1 MISKDKIIKVGVVTA
16 TSFVIANMVGT
27 GVFTSLGYQLAG
39 TKTIF
44 SIMLLWV
51 IGGVFAL
58 CGSLVYGELGAAMPR
73 SGGEYHYLSKIYHPI
88 IGFVS
93 GFISITI
100 GFAAPVA
107 AACIALGSYTTSV
120 FPELSSLCIAL
131 SVLII
136 ITGIH
141 SYDIRIGSG
150 FQNVFTL
157 FKILLIIIFVICGFI
172 LIDVHREINLL
183 PSSDSWKDIINPVF
197 AVSLVFVS
205 YAYSGWN
212 ASAYI
217 AGEMDKPQ
225 KKLPQSL
232 LRGTLIVTV
241 LYFLLNYI
249 FLYTTPVS
257 ELIGHKEI
265 GYISANHIFGLT
277 GGKIMGML
285 ISILLI
291 SSISSMVFVGP
302 RVNQVM
308 GEDYSLLKF
317 LSKKNKRGIPLIAI
331 LFQSLISLILII
343 SASFE
348 TIIVYVGF
356 TLNIFTFL
364 TVLGIFVH
372 RYKFKDIERPYKT
385 WGYPVVPI
393 IFLLLMLWIF
403 IGLMIVRPIESLLGF
418 ATVLSGLLFYFVCK
432 YYSKKEITIAR

>member
-1 MISKDKIIKVGVVTA
+1 MASKDKLVKIGVLTA
-16 TSFVIANMVGT
+16 TSFVIANMVGS
-27 GVFTSLGYQLAG
+27 GVFTSIGYQLAG

-44 SIMLLWV
+44 AVLLLWV
-51 IGGVFAL
+51 IGGIFAF

-73 SGGEYHYLSKIYHPI
+73 SGGEYHYLSKIYHPA
-88 IGFVS
+88 IGFIS

-107 AACIALGSYTTSV
+107 AACIALGSYTSSV
-120 FPELSSLCIAL
+120 FPGLSSLYIAL
-131 SVLII
+131 TVLII

-141 SYDIRIGSG
+141 SYDVRIGSG

-157 FKILLIIIFVICGFI
+157 FKILLIIIFVICGFA
-172 LIDVHREINLL
+172 LIDVHQKINIF
-183 PSSDSWKDIINPVF
+183 PSADSWKDIINPVF

-217 AGEMDKPQ
+217 AGEMDNPQ

-232 LRGTLIVTV
+232 LRGTLIVTA

-265 GYISANHIFGLT
+265 GFISANHIFGLT
-277 GGKIMGML
+277 GGKIMGLL

-317 LSKKNKRGIPLIAI
+317 LSKKNLKGVPLVAV
-331 LFQSLISLILII
+331 LFQSLISFILII
-343 SASFE
+343 TASFDA
-348 TIIVYVGF
+348 IIVYVGF

-364 TVLGIFVH
+364 TVLGVFIH
-372 RYKFKDIERPYKT
+372 RHKFKDTIRPYKT

-393 IFLLLMLWIF
+393 IFLILMLWIF
-403 IGLMIVRPIESLLGF
+403 IGLMIVRPYESLTGL
-418 ATVLSGLLFYFVCK
+418 ATVLLGLLVYFICK
-432 YYSKKEITIAR
+432 YYSKTEIINN

>member
-1 MISKDKIIKVGVVTA
+1 LTSKEKIVKIGVTTA
-16 TSFVIANMVGT
+16 TAIVIANMVGA

-44 SIMLLWV
+44 SVMLLWL

-73 SGGEYHYLSKIYHPI
+73 SGGEYHYLSKIYHPAV
-88 IGFVS
+88 GFIS

-107 AACIALGSYTTSV
+107 AACIALGSYTSSV
-120 FPELSSLCIAL
+120 FPELSSLYIAL

-136 ITGIH
+136 ITIIH
-141 SYDIRIGSG
+141 SYDVRIGSG
-150 FQNVFTL
+150 FQNIFTS
-157 FKILLIIIFVICGFI
+157 FKILLIIIFIICGFF
-172 LIDVHREINLL
+172 LIDVHQKINIL
-183 PSSDSWKDIINPVF
+183 PTSASWKDIINPVF

-217 AGEMDKPQ
+217 AGEMDNPQ

-232 LRGTLIVTV
+232 LRGTLIVTA
-241 LYFLLNYI
+241 LYFLLNFI
-249 FLYTTPVS
+249 FLYTTPVP
-257 ELIGHKEI
+257 ELVGHKEI
-265 GYISANHIFGLT
+265 GFISANHIFGLT
-277 GGKIMGML
+277 GGKIMGLL

-317 LSKKNKRGIPLIAI
+317 LSKKNKRGIPVIAVI
-331 LFQSLISLILII
+331 FQSLISFALII
-343 SASFE
+343 TASFE

-364 TVLGIFVH
+364 TVLGIFIH
-372 RYKFKDIERPYKT
+372 RHKFKNIERPYKT
-385 WGYPVVPI
+385 WGYPIVPI
-393 IFLLLMLWIF
+393 IFLILMLWIF
-403 IGLMIVRPIESLLGF
+403 IGLMIVRPVESLIGL
-418 ATVLSGLLFYFVCK
+418 ATVLLGLLVYFICK
-432 YYSKKEITIAR
+432 YFSKNTLIQN

>member
-1 MISKDKIIKVGVVTA
+1 VISKEKIVKISVTTA
-16 TSFVIANMVGT
+16 TAIVIANMVGS
-27 GVFTSLGYQLAG
+27 GVFTSLGFQLAG

-44 SIMLLWV
+44 SVMLLWV
-51 IGGVFAL
+51 IGGIFAF

-73 SGGEYHYLSKIYHPI
+73 SGGEYHYLSKIYHPAV
-88 IGFVS
+88 GFIS

-107 AACIALGSYTTSV
+107 AACIALGSYTSSV
-120 FPELSSLCIAL
+120 FPDLSSLYIAL

-136 ITGIH
+136 ITIVH
-141 SYDIRIGSG
+141 SYDVRIGSG
-150 FQNVFTL
+150 FQNTFTS
-157 FKILLIIIFVICGFI
+157 FKVLLIIVFVICGFC
-172 LIDVHREINLL
+172 LIDVHQKINLL
-183 PSSDSWKDIINPVF
+183 PTAGSWKDIINPVF

-217 AGEMDKPQ
+217 AGEMDNPQ

-241 LYFLLNYI
+241 LYFLLNFI

-257 ELIGHKEI
+257 ELIGNKEI

-277 GGKIMGML
+277 GGKIMGLL

-308 GEDYSLLKF
+308 GEDYSMLKF

-331 LFQSLISLILII
+331 IFQSLISFVLII

-364 TVLGIFVH
+364 TVLGVFIH

-385 WGYPVVPI
+385 WGYPIVPV

-403 IGLMIVRPIESLLGF
+403 IGLMIVRPTESLIGL
-418 ATVLSGLLFYFVCK
+418 ATVLLGLLVYFLCK
-432 YYSKKEITIAR
+432 YFSKNTIIQN